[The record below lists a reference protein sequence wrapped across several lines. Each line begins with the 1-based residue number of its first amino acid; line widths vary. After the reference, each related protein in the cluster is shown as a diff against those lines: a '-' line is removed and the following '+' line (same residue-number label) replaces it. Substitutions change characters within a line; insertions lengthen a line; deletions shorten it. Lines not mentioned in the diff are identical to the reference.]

1 MGKDFYGDLRLGIL
15 GGGQLGR
22 MLTEAAV
29 KLGFQVVVV
38 NPTNNSPAVQ
48 VGAKEIV
55 GDKEDRFFIISDLLA
70 DLAHWCDR
78 NEVDLPSALIHA
90 AEHYRAETNGRGKQ
104 FNA

>member
-1 MGKDFYGDLRLGIL
+1 MRP
-15 GGGQLGR
+15 
-22 MLTEAAV
+22 MP
-29 KLGFQVVVV
+29 
-38 NPTNNSPAVQ
+38 NPTHAEQPSDEEPSNDDRALWAETALLAFAQ
-48 VGAKEIV
+48 RTGLAKEIV

>member
-1 MGKDFYGDLRLGIL
+1 MERESTDFRVGAMA
-15 GGGQLGR
+15 QLIPPDAAANEGASNDDR
-22 MLTEAAV
+22 ALWAEAA
-29 KLGFQVVVV
+29 LLTFAQRTGL
-38 NPTNNSPAVQ
+38 
-48 VGAKEIV
+48 AKEIV

>member
-1 MGKDFYGDLRLGIL
+1 MDDANHVEPPADDGPSNDDRALWA
-15 GGGQLGR
+15 
-22 MLTEAAV
+22 EAA
-29 KLGFQVVVV
+29 LLAFAQRTGL
-38 NPTNNSPAVQ
+38 
-48 VGAKEIV
+48 AKETV
-55 GDKEDRFFIISDLLA
+55 GDKEDSFFIISDLLA